1 MDQQRIGYFSLVRWA
16 ATFLFG
22 VSPRYYVGYVI
33 TMIAQVAI
41 ELAQLWVAALVIS
54 EIGAIISGGGNTE
67 QVLTLAGISIV
78 LMTLD
83 KTAWSLLSLFERQ
96 LYILGSGGIY
106 RKFNRQ
112 LASLSVAQHNNPD
125 VRKLIDRLE
134 YEGYAWKPLNFSFEL
149 LYTSHA
155 ALRFATSSSIIITQ
169 LPVVVLLLIAGVIPV
184 LFVQRKSGSVG
195 WGIWGDVG
203 DNSRIFWSVSS
214 NLKHKNDIEE
224 IIPQQSASY
233 LLDRADAAIH
243 TYTKKTSQV
252 RKHYSLYEI
261 AAGVFEMLMAGASY
275 LWLIMRTLG
284 GAIPFNTFVFLSSL
298 IWQTLS
304 SIRLVLLSIAR
315 SLEEAPFMEDFVR
328 FTSLKNDLAMVDSP
342 KNVGEKP
349 LTITFENV
357 SFCYPRQKRYS
368 LRHVS
373 FSLEAGGHIALV
385 GLNGAGKTTLIRLL
399 LRFYDPTEGRILVN
413 GTDLREIDLDSYY
426 KHIGTLFQSFNKY
439 PLEFMKNIT
448 LSNDTDTKRYKQAL
462 EISGADEVLAGINGE
477 DTYLQPE
484 FIDGTELSGGQ
495 WQRVALARNIYAASD
510 VYILDEPTSAI
521 DALSEQ
527 KIFDKLYKELE
538 GKSLITVSHRFNT
551 VRRADEILVLENGR
565 ITEQGAHSE
574 LMKRKGL
581 YFEMYTAQAEG
592 YNDK

>member
-1 MDQQRIGYFSLVRWA
+1 MNQERIGYFSLVRWA

-22 VSPRYYVGYVI
+22 VSPRYYVGYIV
-33 TMIAQVAI
+33 TMVLQVAI
-41 ELAQLWVAALVIS
+41 EVTQLWVAALVIG
-54 EIGAIISGGGNTE
+54 EIGSLLSGSGNSE
-67 QVLTLAGISIV
+67 HILWLAGVSVV

-112 LASLSVAQHNNPD
+112 LASLSIAQHNNPD

-155 ALRFATSSSIIITQ
+155 ALRFVTSSGIIITQ
-169 LPVVVLLLIAGVIPV
+169 LPVVVFLLVAGVIPV
-184 LFVQRKSGSVG
+184 IFVQRKSGAVG

-224 IIPQQSASY
+224 ILPQQSAGY

-243 TYTKKTSQV
+243 TYTKKATKV
-252 RKHYSLYEI
+252 RKQYSMYEI

-275 LWLIMRTLG
+275 LWLILRTVG
-284 GAIPFNTFVFLSSL
+284 GALSFNSFVFLSSL

-328 FTSLKNDLAMVDSP
+328 FTSLKNDLVMADNP
-342 KNVGEKP
+342 KHIGNEP

-357 SFCYPRQKRYS
+357 SFRYPRQKRYS

-373 FSLEAGGHIALV
+373 FSLDAGGHIALV

-448 LSNDTDTKRYKQAL
+448 LSNNTDTKRYKQAL
-462 EISGADEVLAGINGE
+462 EISGADDVLAGIHGE

-484 FIDGTELSGGQ
+484 FSDGTELSGGQ

-551 VRRADEILVLENGR
+551 VRRADDIIVLKNGR
-565 ITEQGAHSE
+565 IVEQGTHTI
-574 LMKRKGL
+574 LMRQKGL
-581 YFEMYTAQAEG
+581 YYEMFTAQAEG
-592 YNDK
+592 YND